1 MKIGKYVK
9 GKANKYKVLIDD
21 EPYTL
26 YDDVIVKYNLLMK
39 HDIDKELFTEMI
51 KYNSELDSY
60 YMSIKYITIKLRS
73 ELEIRN
79 YLSKKEISSN
89 VIDKTIKRLKD
100 NHFLN
105 DEVYTKAYINDQ
117 INLTNNGPKKIRKDL
132 LKLGIAEEYI
142 DEYLTKI
149 DHQIWI
155 DKINNFIKKKIRLNH
170 NSSANFLRMKISNDL
185 INMGYDKEDINS
197 YINSYDIIDADIKK
211 KEYLKAKEQ
220 LSKKYSGYELDRKI
234 KERLYRKGFYI
245 NQEDNY
251 EE

>member
-132 LKLGIAEEYI
+132 IKLGIAEEYI

-155 DKINNFIKKKIRLNH
+155 DKINNFIEKKIRLNH
-170 NSSANFLRMKISNDL
+170 NSSANFLRMKISNEL